1 MQAFGAA
8 HLVCDAHAYA
18 APGVELNPYYMR
30 TRWNA
35 DARADP
41 AVPRAAPRVEVRDML
56 YEGVPS
62 FDASDSTLRPGLLS
76 DALMNHSLGLVR
88 NWARW
93 IAEDVQRSVSQKAL
107 DAVWPHWVGEEGR
120 SPKFLSRH
128 QQRPAGCRHP
138 LQFYCYIDSDCAQ
151 GFLSADLVCLL
162 NFAEQQTERRGI
174 CARRGSCYQHHHC
187 DFKTTNTM
195 CSGEGECVKPFVR
208 VSNNAIYDIEFQL
221 FSPKCAVDTRR
232 LGRYEAIPDF
242 ARANG
247 MCSFRDWY
255 WSLAACARAVSRP
268 ACALRG
274 PGVTVSRA
282 LCRVQV
288 SLSQRHQQGVD
299 HRKWPG

>member
-1 MQAFGAA
+1 VQAFGAA

-30 TRWNA
+30 TRWNR

-41 AVPRAAPRVEVRDML
+41 AVPRAAPPLGVGDML

-62 FDASDSTLRPGLLS
+62 FDASDSTLRPSLQSES

-93 IAEDVQRSVSQKAL
+93 IAEGSPRSVSQKAL
-107 DAVWPHWVGEEGR
+107 DAVSQKALDDVWPHLVDEDKER

-128 QQRPAGCRHP
+128 QNRPAGCLNP
-138 LQFYCYIDSDCAQ
+138 QQFYCYSDSDCAQ
-151 GFLSADLVCLL
+151 GFRDADLVCLL
-162 NFAEQQTERRGI
+162 NFAFPAPERRGI
-174 CARRGSCYQHHHC
+174 CARKGSCYQHQHC
-187 DFKTTNTM
+187 EFKTTNKM

-208 VSNNAIYDIEFQL
+208 VSNHNADYDIEFQL
-221 FSPKCAVDTRR
+221 FSPKCTVDTRR

-247 MCSFRDWY
+247 MCSFRDW
-255 WSLAACARAVSRP
+255 SSRP
-268 ACALRG
+268 SPVAHCV
-274 PGVTVSRA
+274 PV
-282 LCRVQV
+282 CV
-288 SLSQRHQQGVD
+288 SLLCVIG
-299 HRKWPG
+299 PC

>member
-1 MQAFGAA
+1 VQAFGAA
-8 HLVCDAHAYA
+8 HLVCDARAYA

-41 AVPRAAPRVEVRDML
+41 AVPRAAPPVEVSDML

-62 FDASDSTLRPGLLS
+62 FDASDSTLRPGLQS

-93 IAEDVQRSVSQKAL
+93 IAEGAQRSVSQKAL
-107 DAVWPHWVGEEGR
+107 DTAWPHWVDEDKEW

-128 QQRPAGCRHP
+128 KKRPAGCRNP
-138 LQFYCYIDSDCAQ
+138 QQFYCYIDSDCAN
-151 GFLSADLVCLL
+151 GFLDADLVCLL
-162 NFAEQQTERRGI
+162 NFAQPSTERRGI
-174 CARRGSCYQHHHC
+174 CARKGSCYQHHHC
-187 DFKTTNTM
+187 DFKTTNKM

-208 VSNNAIYDIEFQL
+208 VSNKAPYDIEFQL
-221 FSPKCAVDTRR
+221 FSPKCTVDTSH

-247 MCSFRDWY
+247 MCSFLDW
-255 WSLAACARAVSRP
+255 SSRP
-268 ACALRG
+268 PPR
-274 PGVTVSRA
+274 RA
-282 LCRVQV
+282 LCPCVCFFALRDRPWLNRVPV
-288 SLSQRHQQGVD
+288 
-299 HRKWPG
+299 